1 MATDV
6 APVVPPHDNLTEEVP
21 TVGSTRGARWRFGR
35 KQIVVATVAV
45 VALAGTGIG
54 ISLGTTG
61 SSTSPLQITTQVVA
75 VTSGTMQQTVSTSGT
90 IEPSQQAN
98 LNFAV
103 SGTITAVDVSTGQT
117 VTTGQ
122 TLATVDQSALQAQL
136 AAAEATLTAAQAR
149 LAGDQADGAAASQ
162 LDSDGASVT
171 SAQTQ
176 VTSAET
182 NLSDAS
188 LTSTISGTVA
198 SVDLSVGQQ
207 VSGGSSSSGSGASGS
222 GASGSGASGSG
233 ASGSGAAAAVSS
245 SGQVVV
251 IATNSYVVGSTVD
264 DTQIGQVRVGDQA
277 VITPTGSR
285 ASVYGT
291 VSSLGLIATQSSNV
305 ATFPVQIAVT
315 GTPGGLYAGATA
327 TVSIVVRQ
335 INGAVEVPTASIS
348 YSSGGQATVTVVENG
363 GHVSQPVTTG
373 VSASG
378 ETQITKGLGAGAK
391 IMERVVKFNGAA
403 VGGARSLFGGTGSS
417 GSFGGGNFPAG
428 GRFGG
433 GSVPGGG
440 GLGG

>member
-21 TVGSTRGARWRFGR
+21 IVGSTRGARWRFGR

-222 GASGSGASGSG
+222 GASGSGA
-233 ASGSGAAAAVSS
+233 AAAVSS

-403 VGGARSLFGGTGSS
+403 VGGARSLFGGTGSP
-417 GSFGGGNFPAG
+417 GGFGGGNFPAG

>member
-75 VTSGTMQQTVSTSGT
+75 VTTGTMQQTVSTSGT

-207 VSGGSSSSGSGASGS
+207 VSGGSSSA
-222 GASGSGASGSG
+222 GSG

>member
-21 TVGSTRGARWRFGR
+21 IVGSTRGARWRFGR

-207 VSGGSSSSGSGASGS
+207 VSGGSSS
-222 GASGSGASGSG
+222 SGSG

>member
-222 GASGSGASGSG
+222 GA
-233 ASGSGAAAAVSS
+233 AAAVSS

>member
-21 TVGSTRGARWRFGR
+21 IVGSTRGARWRFGR

-75 VTSGTMQQTVSTSGT
+75 VTTGTMQQTVSTSGT

-207 VSGGSSSSGSGASGS
+207 VSGGSSSAGS

-417 GSFGGGNFPAG
+417 GGFGGGNFPAG

>member
-75 VTSGTMQQTVSTSGT
+75 VTTGTMQQTVSTSGT

-136 AAAEATLTAAQAR
+136 ASAEATLTAAQAR

-207 VSGGSSSSGSGASGS
+207 VSGGSSSA
-222 GASGSGASGSG
+222 GSGASGSG